1 MMQDEGGNMGM
12 EEKVSNEVV
21 EVIAPLLER
30 LGKEEGKNGLMLLAT
45 SLVTAGSTL
54 LQSIVG
60 ETETTEFLKQLI
72 EQIKINVRSD

>member
-1 MMQDEGGNMGM
+1 MTQSEEVPIGT

-21 EVIAPLLER
+21 KAIAPLLER
-30 LGKEEGKNGLMLLAT
+30 LAKEEGKNGLMLLGT

-60 ETETTEFLKQLI
+60 ETETAKFLKQLT
-72 EQIKINVRSD
+72 EQIKINTPSD